1 MQDIQVR
8 RAKRQKLRAAIAII
22 GASGSGKTLGALL
35 IAYGMMKTKY
45 PDLEDY
51 DIWGKIG
58 LIDTEHDRSLVYEGM
73 VFQDVQIG
81 EFLQVSLSAPYSIQ
95 RFSHAFKLLI
105 DAGAEVIIADSAS
118 HLWEGEGGVLDY
130 QQHLGGRFQDWQKAN
145 KDAYNPLVRL
155 ITGEAHD
162 VHVINTIRAKQEYV
176 VDRNEF
182 DGKIEVKKLGLK
194 PVQRDSLEYE
204 FQVVFNVDMEHK
216 FRTSK
221 DNSTLFEGRY
231 EPITP
236 EIGKQLYEWLEAGV
250 DIFAERRA
258 EEERRE
264 QQRKGLIEEILRL
277 VNEFEIMDWFVGV
290 LKHPYFN
297 VTVETITQLNLEQ
310 LEKLRVGLQGKIEE
324 IEKQKTGGN
333 E

>member
-1 MQDIQVR
+1 
-8 RAKRQKLRAAIAII
+8 
-22 GASGSGKTLGALL
+22 
-35 IAYGMMKTKY
+35 
-45 PDLEDY
+45 
-51 DIWGKIG
+51 
-58 LIDTEHDRSLVYEGM
+58 
-73 VFQDVQIG
+73 
-81 EFLQVSLSAPYSIQ
+81 
-95 RFSHAFKLLI
+95 
-105 DAGAEVIIADSAS
+105 
-118 HLWEGEGGVLDY
+118 
-130 QQHLGGRFQDWQKAN
+130 
-145 KDAYNPLVRL
+145 
-155 ITGEAHD
+155 
-162 VHVINTIRAKQEYV
+162 

-216 FRTSK
+216 FQTSK
-221 DNSTLFEGRY
+221 DNSTLFEGRHG
-231 EPITP
+231 PITP
-236 EIGKQLYEWLEAGV
+236 EIGKQLYEWLEAGI

-277 VNEFEIMDWFVGV
+277 VNEFDIMDWFVGI

-297 VTVETITQLNLEQ
+297 VTVDTINQLSLEQ

-324 IEKQKTGGN
+324 VEKQKIGGN